1 MLEKSAPP
9 RRSRTKR
16 TEPKAARSPG
26 SEAEAEAEAQ
36 AAAAAEAEAE
46 AAAEAAEEA
55 EAGKVKS
62 SASRMVA
69 WRGLEGSRYAAH
81 LFKSHRMP
89 GGKGKVYFHH
99 EQTRC

>member
-1 MLEKSAPP
+1 M
-9 RRSRTKR
+9 
-16 TEPKAARSPG
+16 
-26 SEAEAEAEAQ
+26 
-36 AAAAAEAEAE
+36 AAEAAEDESEE

-69 WRGLEGSRYAAH
+69 WRGVEGSRYAAH

-99 EQTRC
+99 EQTRCEPYP